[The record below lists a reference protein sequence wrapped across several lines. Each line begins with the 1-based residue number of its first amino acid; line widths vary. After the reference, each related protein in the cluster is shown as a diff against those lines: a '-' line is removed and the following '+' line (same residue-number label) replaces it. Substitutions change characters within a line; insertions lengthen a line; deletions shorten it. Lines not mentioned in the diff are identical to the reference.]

1 MTSSLYVLIMVFK
14 ILYINFMILLSVYRI
29 ILIQGDIMKRL
40 ILGIIILFLM
50 VGCSNET
57 YKKAMDQGKLA
68 LASKEYDT
76 AVASFELALEEKK
89 DDKEAKVLKDQTTKM
104 ISSIKEKSSGNIEQ
118 AIGLFQ
124 EVEKMKDGSAILQS
138 QAKEQKDSLIEHKE
152 LKGQYIG
159 QLEKA
164 EKLKNDKKYEEAKG
178 IVNKIVN
185 DTGQNQQFISGNQ
198 RAEELNKQ
206 IDGLLTQQA
215 EVKKKEEE
223 LKNEKKKEADIGKL
237 KGSWMSSESTDMPV
251 GLEIESIN
259 SEKTGGEF
267 MEHNIFGKGTTIG
280 DFRILS
286 VDQGIISVELVF
298 LVGEIKHKADL
309 KIEENTLTV
318 YHEFMGSTE
327 SVKLVR
333 SE

>member
-1 MTSSLYVLIMVFK
+1 
-14 ILYINFMILLSVYRI
+14 
-29 ILIQGDIMKRL
+29 MKRL

-164 EKLKNDKKYEEAKG
+164 EKLKSDKKYEEAKG

-185 DTGQNQQFISGNQ
+185 DTGQNQ

-237 KGSWMSSESTDMPV
+237 KGSWMSSESTDRPV

-318 YHEFMGSTE
+318 HHEFMGSTK

>member
-1 MTSSLYVLIMVFK
+1 
-14 ILYINFMILLSVYRI
+14 
-29 ILIQGDIMKRL
+29 MKRL

-152 LKGQYIG
+152 
-159 QLEKA
+159 
-164 EKLKNDKKYEEAKG
+164 AKG

-185 DTGQNQQFISGNQ
+185 DTGQNQQFISENQ

-237 KGSWMSSESTDMPV
+237 KGSWMSSESTDRPV

-318 YHEFMGSTE
+318 HHEFMGSTK

>member
-1 MTSSLYVLIMVFK
+1 
-14 ILYINFMILLSVYRI
+14 
-29 ILIQGDIMKRL
+29 
-40 ILGIIILFLM
+40 
-50 VGCSNET
+50 CSNET

-185 DTGQNQQFISGNQ
+185 DTGQNQQFISENQ

-215 EVKKKEEE
+215 EVKE
-223 LKNEKKKEADIGKL
+223 KEADIGKL
-237 KGSWMSSESTDMPV
+237 KGAWMSSESTDRPV

>member
-1 MTSSLYVLIMVFK
+1 M
-14 ILYINFMILLSVYRI
+14 
-29 ILIQGDIMKRL
+29 MKRL

-50 VGCSNET
+50 VGCSNEA

-89 DDKEAKVLKDQTTKM
+89 DDKEAKVLKGQTTKM

-124 EVEKMKDGSAILQS
+124 EVEKMKDGSAILQN
-138 QAKEQKDSLIEHKE
+138 QAKEQKDLLIEHKE

-185 DTGQNQQFISGNQ
+185 DTGQNQQFISENQ

-237 KGSWMSSESTDMPV
+237 KGSWMSSESTDRPV

>member
-1 MTSSLYVLIMVFK
+1 
-14 ILYINFMILLSVYRI
+14 
-29 ILIQGDIMKRL
+29 MKRL

-185 DTGQNQQFISGNQ
+185 DTGQNQ

-237 KGSWMSSESTDMPV
+237 KGSWMSSESTDRPV

>member
-1 MTSSLYVLIMVFK
+1 
-14 ILYINFMILLSVYRI
+14 
-29 ILIQGDIMKRL
+29 MKRL
-40 ILGIIILFLM
+40 ILGIRILFLM

-185 DTGQNQQFISGNQ
+185 DTGQNQ

-215 EVKKKEEE
+215 EVKE
-223 LKNEKKKEADIGKL
+223 KEADIGKL
-237 KGSWMSSESTDMPV
+237 KGAWMSSESTDRPV

>member
-1 MTSSLYVLIMVFK
+1 
-14 ILYINFMILLSVYRI
+14 
-29 ILIQGDIMKRL
+29 MKRL

-50 VGCSNET
+50 VGCSNEI

-185 DTGQNQQFISGNQ
+185 DTGQNQQFISENQ

-215 EVKKKEEE
+215 EVKQ
-223 LKNEKKKEADIGKL
+223 KEADIGKL
-237 KGSWMSSESTDMPV
+237 KGSWMSSESTDRPV

-318 YHEFMGSTE
+318 HHEFMGSTK

>member
-1 MTSSLYVLIMVFK
+1 M
-14 ILYINFMILLSVYRI
+14 
-29 ILIQGDIMKRL
+29 
-40 ILGIIILFLM
+40 
-50 VGCSNET
+50 
-57 YKKAMDQGKLA
+57 
-68 LASKEYDT
+68 
-76 AVASFELALEEKK
+76 
-89 DDKEAKVLKDQTTKM
+89 
-104 ISSIKEKSSGNIEQ
+104 
-118 AIGLFQ
+118 FQ

-185 DTGQNQQFISGNQ
+185 DTGQNQQFISENQ

-215 EVKKKEEE
+215 EVKQ
-223 LKNEKKKEADIGKL
+223 KEADIGKL
-237 KGSWMSSESTDMPV
+237 KGSWMSSESTDRPV

-318 YHEFMGSTE
+318 HHEFMGSTK

>member
-1 MTSSLYVLIMVFK
+1 
-14 ILYINFMILLSVYRI
+14 
-29 ILIQGDIMKRL
+29 
-40 ILGIIILFLM
+40 
-50 VGCSNET
+50 
-57 YKKAMDQGKLA
+57 MDQGKLA

-185 DTGQNQQFISGNQ
+185 DTGQNQ

-215 EVKKKEEE
+215 EVKE
-223 LKNEKKKEADIGKL
+223 KEADIGKL
-237 KGSWMSSESTDMPV
+237 KGLGCHQKV
-251 GLEIESIN
+251 Q
-259 SEKTGGEF
+259 
-267 MEHNIFGKGTTIG
+267 IG
-280 DFRILS
+280 QL
-286 VDQGIISVELVF
+286 GW
-298 LVGEIKHKADL
+298 K
-309 KIEENTLTV
+309 
-318 YHEFMGSTE
+318 
-327 SVKLVR
+327 
-333 SE
+333 

>member
-1 MTSSLYVLIMVFK
+1 
-14 ILYINFMILLSVYRI
+14 
-29 ILIQGDIMKRL
+29 MKRL

-185 DTGQNQQFISGNQ
+185 DTGQNQQFISENQ

-215 EVKKKEEE
+215 EVKG
-223 LKNEKKKEADIGKL
+223 KEADIGKL
-237 KGSWMSSESTDMPV
+237 KGAWMSSESTDRPV

>member
-1 MTSSLYVLIMVFK
+1 
-14 ILYINFMILLSVYRI
+14 
-29 ILIQGDIMKRL
+29 
-40 ILGIIILFLM
+40 
-50 VGCSNET
+50 
-57 YKKAMDQGKLA
+57 
-68 LASKEYDT
+68 
-76 AVASFELALEEKK
+76 
-89 DDKEAKVLKDQTTKM
+89 
-104 ISSIKEKSSGNIEQ
+104 
-118 AIGLFQ
+118 
-124 EVEKMKDGSAILQS
+124 
-138 QAKEQKDSLIEHKE
+138 
-152 LKGQYIG
+152 
-159 QLEKA
+159 
-164 EKLKNDKKYEEAKG
+164 
-178 IVNKIVN
+178 
-185 DTGQNQQFISGNQ
+185 
-198 RAEELNKQ
+198 
-206 IDGLLTQQA
+206 
-215 EVKKKEEE
+215 
-223 LKNEKKKEADIGKL
+223 
-237 KGSWMSSESTDMPV
+237 MSSESTDRPV

>member
-1 MTSSLYVLIMVFK
+1 
-14 ILYINFMILLSVYRI
+14 
-29 ILIQGDIMKRL
+29 MKRL

-178 IVNKIVN
+178 IVNKIFN
-185 DTGQNQQFISGNQ
+185 DTGQNQQFISENH
-198 RAEELNKQ
+198 RAQELNKQ

-215 EVKKKEEE
+215 EVKKKEEELKNEKKKEEE

-237 KGSWMSSESTDMPV
+237 KGSWMSSESTDRPV

-286 VDQGIISVELVF
+286 VDQGIISIELVF
-298 LVGEIKHKADL
+298 LMGERKQKVDL
-309 KIEENTLTV
+309 KLEENTLTV
-318 YHEFMGSTE
+318 HHEFMGGTK

>member
-1 MTSSLYVLIMVFK
+1 
-14 ILYINFMILLSVYRI
+14 
-29 ILIQGDIMKRL
+29 MKRL

-164 EKLKNDKKYEEAKG
+164 EKLKSDKKYEEAKG

-185 DTGQNQQFISGNQ
+185 DTGQNQQFISENQ

-215 EVKKKEEE
+215 EVKQ
-223 LKNEKKKEADIGKL
+223 KEADIGKL
-237 KGSWMSSESTDMPV
+237 KGSWMSSESTDRPV

-318 YHEFMGSTE
+318 HHEFMGSTK

>member
-1 MTSSLYVLIMVFK
+1 
-14 ILYINFMILLSVYRI
+14 
-29 ILIQGDIMKRL
+29 MKRL

-185 DTGQNQQFISGNQ
+185 DTGQNQQFISENQ

-215 EVKKKEEE
+215 EVKEKEEE
-223 LKNEKKKEADIGKL
+223 LKNEKKKEDDIGKL
-237 KGSWMSSESTDMPV
+237 KRSWMSSESTDRPV

>member
-1 MTSSLYVLIMVFK
+1 
-14 ILYINFMILLSVYRI
+14 
-29 ILIQGDIMKRL
+29 MKRL

-185 DTGQNQQFISGNQ
+185 DTGQNQ

-215 EVKKKEEE
+215 EVKE
-223 LKNEKKKEADIGKL
+223 KEADIGKL
-237 KGSWMSSESTDMPV
+237 KGAWMSSESTDRPV

>member
-1 MTSSLYVLIMVFK
+1 
-14 ILYINFMILLSVYRI
+14 
-29 ILIQGDIMKRL
+29 MKRL

-185 DTGQNQQFISGNQ
+185 DTGQNQQFISENQ

-215 EVKKKEEE
+215 EVKG
-223 LKNEKKKEADIGKL
+223 KEADIGKL
-237 KGSWMSSESTDMPV
+237 KGSWMSSESTDRPV

>member
-1 MTSSLYVLIMVFK
+1 
-14 ILYINFMILLSVYRI
+14 
-29 ILIQGDIMKRL
+29 MKRL

-185 DTGQNQQFISGNQ
+185 DTGQNQQFISENQ

-215 EVKKKEEE
+215 EVKQ
-223 LKNEKKKEADIGKL
+223 KEADIGKL
-237 KGSWMSSESTDMPV
+237 KGSWMSSESTDRPV

-318 YHEFMGSTE
+318 HHEFMGSTK

>member
-1 MTSSLYVLIMVFK
+1 
-14 ILYINFMILLSVYRI
+14 
-29 ILIQGDIMKRL
+29 
-40 ILGIIILFLM
+40 
-50 VGCSNET
+50 
-57 YKKAMDQGKLA
+57 
-68 LASKEYDT
+68 
-76 AVASFELALEEKK
+76 
-89 DDKEAKVLKDQTTKM
+89 M

-185 DTGQNQQFISGNQ
+185 DTGQNQ

-215 EVKKKEEE
+215 EVKEKEEE

-237 KGSWMSSESTDMPV
+237 KGSWMSSESTDRPV

-280 DFRILS
+280 
-286 VDQGIISVELVF
+286 EF
-298 LVGEIKHKADL
+298 L
-309 KIEENTLTV
+309 
-318 YHEFMGSTE
+318 
-327 SVKLVR
+327 
-333 SE
+333 

>member
-1 MTSSLYVLIMVFK
+1 
-14 ILYINFMILLSVYRI
+14 
-29 ILIQGDIMKRL
+29 MKRL

-185 DTGQNQQFISGNQ
+185 DTGQNQ

-215 EVKKKEEE
+215 EVKE
-223 LKNEKKKEADIGKL
+223 KEADIGKL
-237 KGSWMSSESTDMPV
+237 KGAWMSSESTDRPV

-309 KIEENTLTV
+309 KIEENILTV

>member
-1 MTSSLYVLIMVFK
+1 M
-14 ILYINFMILLSVYRI
+14 
-29 ILIQGDIMKRL
+29 MKRL

-50 VGCSNET
+50 VGCSNEA

-124 EVEKMKDGSAILQS
+124 EVEKMKDGSAILQN
-138 QAKEQKDSLIEHKE
+138 QAKEQKDLLIEHKE

-178 IVNKIVN
+178 IVNKIFN
-185 DTGQNQQFISGNQ
+185 DTGQNQQFISENQ
-198 RAEELNKQ
+198 RAQELNKQ

-215 EVKKKEEE
+215 EV
-223 LKNEKKKEADIGKL
+223 KKKEADIGKL
-237 KGSWMSSESTDMPV
+237 KGSWMSSESTDRPV

-286 VDQGIISVELVF
+286 VHQGIISIELVF
-298 LVGEIKHKADL
+298 LMGERKQKVDL
-309 KIEENTLTV
+309 KLEENTLTV
-318 YHEFMGSTE
+318 HHEFMGGTK

>member
-14 ILYINFMILLSVYRI
+14 ILYINLMILLSVYRI

-185 DTGQNQQFISGNQ
+185 DTGQNQQFISENQ

-215 EVKKKEEE
+215 EVKE
-223 LKNEKKKEADIGKL
+223 KEADIGKL
-237 KGSWMSSESTDMPV
+237 KGSWMSSESTDRPV

>member
-1 MTSSLYVLIMVFK
+1 
-14 ILYINFMILLSVYRI
+14 
-29 ILIQGDIMKRL
+29 MKRL

-185 DTGQNQQFISGNQ
+185 DTGQNQQFISENQ

-215 EVKKKEEE
+215 EVKE
-223 LKNEKKKEADIGKL
+223 KEADIGKL
-237 KGSWMSSESTDMPV
+237 KGAWMSSESTDRPV

>member
-1 MTSSLYVLIMVFK
+1 
-14 ILYINFMILLSVYRI
+14 
-29 ILIQGDIMKRL
+29 MKRL
-40 ILGIIILFLM
+40 ILGIIILM

-185 DTGQNQQFISGNQ
+185 DTGQNQQFISENQ

-223 LKNEKKKEADIGKL
+223 LKNEKKKEEELKNEKKKEADIGKL
-237 KGSWMSSESTDMPV
+237 KGSWMSSESTDRPV

-286 VDQGIISVELVF
+286 VDQGIISIELVF
-298 LVGEIKHKADL
+298 LMGERKQKVDL
-309 KIEENTLTV
+309 KLEENTLTV
-318 YHEFMGSTE
+318 HHEFMGGTK

>member
-1 MTSSLYVLIMVFK
+1 
-14 ILYINFMILLSVYRI
+14 
-29 ILIQGDIMKRL
+29 MKRL

-185 DTGQNQQFISGNQ
+185 DTGQNQ

-215 EVKKKEEE
+215 EVKE
-223 LKNEKKKEADIGKL
+223 KEADIGKL
-237 KGSWMSSESTDMPV
+237 KGAWMSSESTDRPV

-298 LVGEIKHKADL
+298 LMGERKQKVDL
-309 KIEENTLTV
+309 KLEESTLTV
-318 YHEFMGSTE
+318 HHEFMGGTK

>member
-1 MTSSLYVLIMVFK
+1 
-14 ILYINFMILLSVYRI
+14 
-29 ILIQGDIMKRL
+29 MKRL

-152 LKGQYIG
+152 LKGQ
-159 QLEKA
+159 LEKA

-185 DTGQNQQFISGNQ
+185 DTGQNQQFISENQ

-223 LKNEKKKEADIGKL
+223 LKNEKLKNEKKKEADIGKL
-237 KGSWMSSESTDMPV
+237 KGSWMSSESTDRPV

-286 VDQGIISVELVF
+286 VDQGIISIELVF
-298 LVGEIKHKADL
+298 LMGERKQKVDL
-309 KIEENTLTV
+309 KLEENTLTV
-318 YHEFMGSTE
+318 HHEFMGGTK

>member
-1 MTSSLYVLIMVFK
+1 
-14 ILYINFMILLSVYRI
+14 
-29 ILIQGDIMKRL
+29 MKRL

-185 DTGQNQQFISGNQ
+185 DTGQNQQFISENQ

-215 EVKKKEEE
+215 EVKKKE
-223 LKNEKKKEADIGKL
+223 ADIGKL
-237 KGSWMSSESTDMPV
+237 EGSWMSSESTDRPV

>member
-1 MTSSLYVLIMVFK
+1 
-14 ILYINFMILLSVYRI
+14 
-29 ILIQGDIMKRL
+29 MKRL

-185 DTGQNQQFISGNQ
+185 DTGQNQQFISENQ
-198 RAEELNKQ
+198 WAEELNKQ

-215 EVKKKEEE
+215 EVKQ
-223 LKNEKKKEADIGKL
+223 KEADIGKL
-237 KGSWMSSESTDMPV
+237 KGSWMSSESTDRPV

-318 YHEFMGSTE
+318 HHEFMGSTK

>member
-1 MTSSLYVLIMVFK
+1 
-14 ILYINFMILLSVYRI
+14 
-29 ILIQGDIMKRL
+29 MKRL

-185 DTGQNQQFISGNQ
+185 DTGQNQQFISENQ

-215 EVKKKEEE
+215 EVKE
-223 LKNEKKKEADIGKL
+223 KEADIGKL
-237 KGSWMSSESTDMPV
+237 KGSWMSSESTDRPV